1 MKYQLSIKA
10 ILACTLFG
18 GGVAAHSQI
27 KVTEARIGCLDIQ
40 KSGNLTAIVARACNG
55 KMSCSYKAPTPDQ
68 YKREGV
74 TAATR
79 SFCTQGM
86 EITYQCT
93 TGPAQ
98 VASVDGDAWT
108 HPPAVL
114 VCQAPPPPPPPL
126 SPPGA
131 RLKGFVDLHTHP
143 LSNLGFGGKLVYG
156 GVDAG
161 SLLPADPD
169 CHHNVRATSMQ
180 QALGHD
186 NSTHGGVNF
195 INNTCGDYL
204 RAAVIHA
211 TQQGT
216 PGAADEPDDSSGA
229 PNFPNWPVWND
240 ITHQKMWVDWI
251 RRAYVGGLRVMVALA
266 VNNKTLG
273 DMTAGPGD
281 GPTDDKASA
290 DLQIAETKEF
300 IGRHS
305 DFMEIALTSADLQR
319 IVWSNKLAVV
329 LGVEIDDIG
338 NLNTLGRPPGDAEI
352 EAAIGHLF
360 DEGVRYVF
368 PVHLIDNQFGK
379 TAAYEDIF
387 NYSNRREAGH
397 WWDLVCDPS
406 ISYHFGAQKAF
417 QGFMAN
423 AGVIAKLGPG
433 WDVTFNS
440 TPNYPNCGQV
450 NRFGLS
456 AQGIEAIKDM
466 MKRGMLI
473 DIDHMSDKS
482 KNETIE
488 IAKSQS
494 VGAGAGKIA
503 GYPLNSG
510 HAGLRDFFPP
520 GAARSPGDVNE
531 RSMTAVQYQEIGAL
545 HGMAGIG
552 SANSNAYEWIESYQ
566 HVIAAMGNPTAASS
580 GAIGGFGTDTDGLA
594 MGMPPRPGSR
604 VQYSRS
610 FPISSSGTKSWDYNK
625 LGVAHYGMLPDFLA
639 DARTAPNGANL
650 VDNNLMYGA
659 DYFFQT
665 WKKCE
670 ALKTAVK

>member
-1 MKYQLSIKA
+1 MNCKSAGRTIVLCS
-10 ILACTLFG
+10 LL
-18 GGVAAHSQI
+18 VAGIVASAQI

-40 KSGNLTAIVARACNG
+40 KSGNLTAIVAKACNG
-55 KMSCSYKAPTPDQ
+55 KMSCSFKAPTEDQ

-74 TAATR
+74 QAATR

-86 EITYQCT
+86 QITYLCA
-93 TGPAQ
+93 TGAPQ
-98 VASVDGDAWT
+98 VVSVDGDAWNR
-108 HPPAVL
+108 PPAQL
-114 VCQAPPPPPPPL
+114 VCQAPPRPPPPL
-126 SPPGA
+126 SAPGA
-131 RLKGFVDLHTHP
+131 PLKGFVDLHTHP
-143 LSNLGFGGKLVYG
+143 LSNLGFGGKLLYG
-156 GVDAG
+156 GVDVG

-169 CHHNVRATSMQ
+169 CHHNVRATSIQ

-186 NSTHGGVNF
+186 NSTHGGVNVF
-195 INNTCGDYL
+195 SNTCGDYL

-290 DLQIAETKEF
+290 DLQIAETKAF
-300 IGRHS
+300 VGRHS
-305 DFMEIALTSADLQR
+305 DFMEIAFTSADLQR
-319 IVWSNKLAVV
+319 VVWSNKLAVV

-338 NLNTLGRPPGDAEI
+338 DLNKLGRPPEPAEI
-352 EAAIGHLF
+352 DAAVGHLF

-368 PVHLIDNQFGK
+368 PVHLIDNQFGA
-379 TAAYEDIF
+379 TAVYQDIF
-387 NYSNRREAGH
+387 NYSNRREAGR

-406 ISYHFGAQKAF
+406 ISYHFGAQNAF
-417 QGFMAN
+417 QGFLAN
-423 AGVIAKLGPG
+423 AGVVAKLGPG
-433 WDVTFNS
+433 WDVIFNS
-440 TPNYPNCGQV
+440 APSYPNCGQV
-450 NRFGLS
+450 NRSGLT
-456 AQGIEAIKDM
+456 AQGTAAVKEM

-494 VGAGAGKIA
+494 VGEGAARIT

-510 HAGLRDFFPP
+510 HAGLRGFFPQRV
-520 GAARSPGDVNE
+520 ARTAGDVNE
-531 RSMTAVQYQEIGAL
+531 RSMTTAQYEEIREL
-545 HGMAGIG
+545 HGMAGVG
-552 SANSNAYEWIESYQ
+552 SANFDAYEWAEMYQ
-566 HVIAAMGNPTAASS
+566 HVIAAMGNPTATDS
-580 GAIGGFGTDTDGLA
+580 GVIAAFGTDTDGLA
-594 MGMPPRPGSR
+594 MGMPNRPGSR
-604 VQYSRS
+604 VQYSTS
-610 FPISSSGTKSWDYNK
+610 FPMSSFGTKSWNYNTA
-625 LGVAHYGMLPDFLA
+625 GVAHYGMLADFLV
-639 DARTAPNGANL
+639 DTRTAPNGANL
-650 VDNNLMYGA
+650 VNNNLMYGA

-670 ALKTAVK
+670 ALKTAVR